1 MLFFIFEKIFDLKLI
16 IDIGNTNTKIAL
28 FDDKKITALETINH
42 CTFKEVDNFVGNNK
56 IEKSIISSVK
66 KQNDEIDKIAYF
78 FNSIIL
84 NTKLKVPILNLY
96 KSKKTLGN
104 DRLASIVGASYL
116 YSKKNIL
123 VLDLG
128 TCLTSDF
135 ITSKKEYIG
144 GRISPGIDLRLK
156 ALNTFTDNLPLIK
169 KEKTYQFIGNTTKS
183 SIISG
188 VQSGIIA
195 EIKLIIDEFKNKY
208 PDIIFIL
215 TGGDCFFFE
224 KELKNT
230 IFAEPNLVLI
240 GLNEILDYNE

>member
-16 IDIGNTNTKIAL
+16 IDIGNTNAKIAL
-28 FDDKKITALETINH
+28 FDDKKITALEIINH
-42 CTFKEVDNFVGNNK
+42 CTFKEVDKFVGNNK

-66 KQNDEIDKIAYF
+66 KHNDEVDKIAYF
-78 FNSIIL
+78 YNSIIL

-208 PDIIFIL
+208 SDIIFIL

>member
-42 CTFKEVDNFVGNNK
+42 CTFKEVDKFVGNNK

-66 KQNDEIDKIAYF
+66 KHNDEIDKIAYF

-195 EIKLIIDEFKNKY
+195 EIKLIIDEFENKY
-208 PDIIFIL
+208 SDIIFIM